1 MFNEQ
6 PGYEASILTATTPY
20 EYTQAPIHLTCAC
33 RLVKMPPLVSD
44 RELVQCI
51 SQRTDK
57 QTGTTTILYRNAKH
71 HSRPESK
78 GVIRWVHKY
87 HKLYNI
93 HNNIQYWWI
102 HTYYELYLCTIL
114 VYTYIIVLF
123 LSCRAETILSGT
135 IIRPDPQDANSTRMS
150 VLFQFNLKGWIP
162 RFIVN
167 AFAARAPGQ
176 WRDTLFNFYQNVYS
190 KELQEEVEGY
200 EFQFLPECVLKRKT
214 SMLEP
219 ASQ

>member
-1 MFNEQ
+1 M
-6 PGYEASILTATTPY
+6 
-20 EYTQAPIHLTCAC
+20 
-33 RLVKMPPLVSD
+33 
-44 RELVQCI
+44 
-51 SQRTDK
+51 
-57 QTGTTTILYRNAKH
+57 
-71 HSRPESK
+71 
-78 GVIRWVHKY
+78 
-87 HKLYNI
+87 
-93 HNNIQYWWI
+93 
-102 HTYYELYLCTIL
+102 YL
-114 VYTYIIVLF
+114 F
-123 LSCRAETILSGT
+123 QSCRAETILSGT

-162 RFIVN
+162 HFIVN

-219 ASQ
+219 AASD